1 MRGAASSKTT
11 DLVRSFACAASVT
24 ARKLCRPQTFAT
36 VAGITVV
43 VVVALLVPLPTPV
56 ELRDWAETLGPWFPL
71 AFLLAHI
78 AVTIVPVPRT
88 AFTLSAGVLFGPV
101 LGVTIAVIASTA
113 SAVITL
119 LLVRAAGWQ
128 LSRLVQHRAIDRVH
142 ERLKVRG
149 WPAIL
154 SLRLLPVVP
163 FSALNYAA
171 GASGVQVLP
180 FTVATLCGLLPG
192 TAAVVILGDGLAGHV
207 SPMLYVV
214 SACIGAFGLTGLILE
229 MRHYRQQH
237 RNAAHRIDDA
247 AEAAVSA

>member
-1 MRGAASSKTT
+1 AVRGPASSKTT
-11 DLVRSFACAASVT
+11 DFVRSFAYAAGVT
-24 ARKLCRPQTFAT
+24 ARQLCRPQTLAT
-36 VAGITVV
+36 VVGITVV
-43 VVVALLVPLPTPV
+43 VVVAMLVPLPTPI

-128 LSRLVQHRAIDRVH
+128 LSRLVQHRAVDRVH

-163 FSALNYAA
+163 
-171 GASGVQVLP
+171 
-180 FTVATLCGLLPG
+180 
-192 TAAVVILGDGLAGHV
+192 V
-207 SPMLYVV
+207 SPL
-214 SACIGAFGLTGLILE
+214 
-229 MRHYRQQH
+229 
-237 RNAAHRIDDA
+237 
-247 AEAAVSA
+247 